1 MGNTNKINQELSFD
15 EKVNKLLKKETITI
29 NDINDFSDS
38 LVETAKSLGTRLV
51 NYINSKKGKEY
62 TKDSLDIEITT
73 KETDYLKWIDKK
85 INQMMKNFV
94 NF

>member
-38 LVETAKSLGTRLV
+38 LVETTKFLGTRLV
-51 NYINSKKGKEY
+51 NYN
-62 TKDSLDIEITT
+62 
-73 KETDYLKWIDKK
+73 
-85 INQMMKNFV
+85 
-94 NF
+94 